1 MKDHKDRLSRFWFI
15 VSNTLPPIG
24 FFLYFRHRKTY
35 PNKAKRALISAITG
49 VPVTVLGAYIMNTFI
64 LN

>member
-1 MKDHKDRLSRFWFI
+1 MKDHKDQLSWFWFI
-15 VSNTLPPIG
+15 VSNTLPPVG
-24 FFLYFRHRKTY
+24 FFLYFRHRKAY

-49 VPVTVLGAYIMNTFI
+49 VSVAVLGGYIMNAFI